1 MSNYTYPFTP
11 ASADTPNIALS
22 ASTQRVALIGG
33 SGQDKTVMVTSAPG
47 GAICFVQFGDST
59 VEATVTKT
67 PILPGAIYTFSFGQA
82 VTHAAA
88 IGTTGTVYF
97 TTGHGA

>member
-1 MSNYTYPFTP
+1 VSNYTYPFTP
-11 ASADTPNIALS
+11 GPTVNIAVSGSS
-22 ASTQRVALIGG
+22 AAVALTGG
-33 SGQDKTVMVTSAPG
+33 SGQDKTVMVTNSGTAIAFIG
-47 GAICFVQFGDST
+47 FGAST
-59 VEATVTKT
+59 VTATLAAST
-67 PILPGAIYTFSFGQA
+67 PVLPGAIYTFSVGQS